1 MGLYT
6 MRFPKQF
13 VGGVLVGPAFGIV
26 SGAALVEGEKE
37 VNYTKLASV
46 GTILAIVGVATA
58 RAASPWRLHGRAHP
72 DHSQ

>member
-1 MGLYT
+1 

-13 VGGVLVGPAFGIV
+13 LGGVLVGLAFGILC
-26 SGAALVEGEKE
+26 GAALVEGKKE
-37 VNYTKLASV
+37 VNYTQLAGV

-72 DHSQ
+72 DQSR